1 MLSKKVIKFGQKLY
15 NKTITKEV
23 GQVTYTNVKVG
34 FAEVYGDSKNRYF
47 VSDGVAVLETS
58 EPIEGVT
65 YGYGCNL
72 KDMMDS
78 PVNGWARYDIL
89 PEFYITKPIFYPKDK
104 TLEIVQD
111 GIYNVAGRKYGD
123 IVKMRYMM
131 FYPVLNARYVKDIV
145 DILKC
150 HKMTF
155 ADTKKPVYD
164 TKKPVYFYE
173 KDDFTHGMKAALMP
187 IVDTSVWVGFKN
199 VDTGKEYNY
208 TGE

>member
-23 GQVTYTNVKVG
+23 AGTTYKNLKVG
-34 FAEVYGDSKNRYF
+34 FAEVYGDSQNRYF
-47 VSDGVAVLETS
+47 VADGVAVLETS
-58 EPIEGVT
+58 EPIEDVK
-65 YGYGCNL
+65 YVDGCQL
-72 KDMMDS
+72 KDMIDA

-89 PEFYITKPIFYPKDK
+89 PEFYITKPIFYPEDK

-111 GIYNVAGRKYGD
+111 GIYKVAGRKYGD
-123 IVKMRYMM
+123 IVKMRYTM
-131 FYPVLNARYVKDIV
+131 FYPVLNARYVKQIV
-145 DILKC
+145 ETLKC

-155 ADTKKPVYD
+155 AD

-187 IVDTSVWVGFKN
+187 IIDTSVWAGFKN